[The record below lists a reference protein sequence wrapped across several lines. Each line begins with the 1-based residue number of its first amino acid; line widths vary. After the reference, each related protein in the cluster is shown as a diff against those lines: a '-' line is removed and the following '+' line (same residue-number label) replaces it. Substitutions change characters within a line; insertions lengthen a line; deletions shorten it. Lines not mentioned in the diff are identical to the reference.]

1 MYAGIR
7 LDLVV
12 NVAGS
17 FLMTL
22 DSTLLRD
29 ANQYIYI
36 YIFNT
41 KHRKINTMLCEVLNK
56 PRLIMRTTNISF
68 PSFLPRENG
77 DDLNVTVLI
86 SYV

>member
-36 YIFNT
+36 FNT
-41 KHRKINTMLCEVLNK
+41 KHRKINTMLCEVINK